1 MLKSIIKKILSR
13 IACYIHS
20 ITTGTNCKIG
30 YNIKTTKCGQISIG
44 NNVQISCDSLLLNVT
59 KQARITIGDNCRFA
73 HHLQISCAHNV
84 TINDNV
90 NIAPFVFITD
100 HNHEYRDINFP
111 IKDQGI
117 MIDDGDSIVI
127 GEDTWIGTKA
137 TIIGNIHIGKHCV
150 IAANSVITKDIPDY
164 SIAAGI
170 PAKIIKRYNFKTN
183 QWENL

>member
-1 MLKSIIKKILSR
+1 
-13 IACYIHS
+13 
-20 ITTGTNCKIG
+20 
-30 YNIKTTKCGQISIG
+30 
-44 NNVQISCDSLLLNVT
+44 
-59 KQARITIGDNCRFA
+59 
-73 HHLQISCAHNV
+73 
-84 TINDNV
+84 
-90 NIAPFVFITD
+90 
-100 HNHEYRDINFP
+100 
-111 IKDQGI
+111 